1 VAAQKEVMEIAK
13 GLIEP
18 SCHAIKQVPL
28 GAEAKFTMSMNQFC
42 FGNDMS
48 IKGESR
54 MGDTWDKLMMFFPH
68 GMRSDESIMPFFKA
82 APNATIVD
90 LSVNTRNGMAKLCA
104 ACMFRSAAA
113 DVLSA
118 EEIQTIKPVLRTFG
132 AIQCS
137 WDNNRDLS
145 SALTNAIGLKIGRS
159 LTSRPDPEQLLCI
172 FERQVEI
179 RRDADVTEGKKFAAS
194 QYLDLCVNNY
204 NSTQTAKEAML
215 DNFERNALKW
225 AALQSTECRSLIKE
239 CWNGNK
245 CTESP
250 LYYRDFSKP
259 EFELDAVLPAL
270 RSCSPMW
277 KSDLTTNQ
285 LTFKIWVERQQNIF
299 AGRLSQY
306 VSQSKKG
313 AINLKSMASKLR
325 EERPEQAVELCTW
338 WANKMPAIK
347 AKLGHYYG
355 DMYGR
360 FLRGTLDSAIQGHI
374 RWEFGDQS

>member
-1 VAAQKEVMEIAK
+1 MQTCNHASMPPTACKDAQTAKLLKSMKPIIEKIESHWKQLVDATPEKHFVHAFGKRYKTVAAQKEVMEIAK

-104 ACMFRSAAA
+104 ACMISTAAA

-137 WDNNRDLS
+137 WDNNRDVS

-204 NSTQTAKEAML
+204 NGTQSAKEAM
-215 DNFERNALKW
+215 
-225 AALQSTECRSLIKE
+225 
-239 CWNGNK
+239 
-245 CTESP
+245 
-250 LYYRDFSKP
+250 
-259 EFELDAVLPAL
+259 
-270 RSCSPMW
+270 
-277 KSDLTTNQ
+277 
-285 LTFKIWVERQQNIF
+285 
-299 AGRLSQY
+299 
-306 VSQSKKG
+306 
-313 AINLKSMASKLR
+313 
-325 EERPEQAVELCTW
+325 
-338 WANKMPAIK
+338 
-347 AKLGHYYG
+347 
-355 DMYGR
+355 
-360 FLRGTLDSAIQGHI
+360 
-374 RWEFGDQS
+374 